1 MRNWKVHVT
10 FRLKVHL
17 KYKMSK
23 GKLKVIKCS
32 KMPFYGLQFLLTGL
46 WDLKDIPNS
55 NQTLVGKK

>member
-46 WDLKDIPNS
+46 WDLKEN
-55 NQTLVGKK
+55 TGR